1 MVAID
6 LRGSAYID
14 AAWEGET
21 RRERGPRSG
30 RGLFQCTLAFSHC
43 RAVSARRGA
52 HRDATA
58 VVRNRAAVATA
69 AVAIAVLAIV
79 NAMAVAI
86 VETIAAA
93 KPRDPKPPARKLNE
107 SRKSIAEPI
116 KTRSN

>member
-1 MVAID
+1 VA
-6 LRGSAYID
+6 A
-14 AAWEGET
+14 
-21 RRERGPRSG
+21 
-30 RGLFQCTLAFSHC
+30 
-43 RAVSARRGA
+43 
-52 HRDATA
+52 
-58 VVRNRAAVATA
+58 A